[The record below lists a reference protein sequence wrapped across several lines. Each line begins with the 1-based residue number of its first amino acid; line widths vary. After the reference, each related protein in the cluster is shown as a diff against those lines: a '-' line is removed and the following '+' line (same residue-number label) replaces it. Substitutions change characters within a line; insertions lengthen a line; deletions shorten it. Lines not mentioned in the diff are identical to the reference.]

1 MKLHP
6 LILCQATPRLCGLG
20 PARALAGW
28 LQPTFDGSFKGALT
42 SSISRVLKAA
52 LHALVATSMLNA
64 FAHASE
70 LRVLVHSSFSLPK
83 PLLAQFEL
91 DAGVKLAIIKAG
103 DAGEML
109 NKLILTRAQ
118 PIADVV
124 FGLDNA
130 LIGKA
135 AAANV
140 LDSYSGPAA
149 QRAPVASLAGSQTV
163 SPAGSKA
170 DSSAGSRPDS
180 AQRMLLLPVD
190 YGFVTINYDRTWFS
204 KNNLA
209 LPKALEDLALPAYR
223 NLLAVQNPATSSPG
237 YAFMLATIAG
247 LGEEAAFAWWAR
259 MRANGVKVT
268 KGWSEG
274 YYTEFTRNGG
284 TRPLVVSY
292 ASSPAAEVF
301 YSKEKI
307 TEPPTGS
314 LALKGGVFRQVE
326 GVALV
331 KGGAQ
336 PEAAQKFVEFMRSPA
351 VQQAL
356 QTGMWMFPVEPG
368 VARVDA
374 MRHAVEPAAFDNPS
388 PEVISEKGTGWVGRW
403 TRVVLK

>member
-1 MKLHP
+1 MKPQHSIFNLA
-6 LILCQATPRLCGLG
+6 LKIAL
-20 PARALAGW
+20 RALVGT
-28 LQPTFDGSFKGALT
+28 L
-42 SSISRVLKAA
+42 
-52 LHALVATSMLNA
+52 LVSAVVGNA
-64 FAHASE
+64 VASE
-70 LRVLVHSSFSLPK
+70 LRVLVHSSFALPK
-83 PLLAQFEL
+83 PLLAQFEV
-91 DAGVKLAIIKAG
+91 DAGVRLAIIKAG

-109 NKLILTRAQ
+109 NKLILTRAE

-140 LDSYSGPAA
+140 LDSYAGPAA
-149 QRAPVASLAGSQTV
+149 QRASVAFKTASQTASQRPSQRPSQTASQAGS
-163 SPAGSKA
+163 
-170 DSSAGSRPDS
+170 
-180 AQRMLLLPVD
+180 MLPMLVLPVD
-190 YGFVTINYDRTWFS
+190 YGFVTINYDRAWFN
-204 KNNLA
+204 KNNLP
-209 LPKALEDLALPAYR
+209 LPKTLQDLAQPEYR

-237 YAFMLATIAG
+237 YAFMLATVAG
-247 LGEEAAFAWWAR
+247 LGVEPAFGWWAR
-259 MRANGVKVT
+259 MRLNGVKVT
-268 KGWSEG
+268 KGWSET

-314 LALKGGVFRQVE
+314 LTLKGGVFRQVE

-336 PEAAQKFVEFMRSPA
+336 REAAQKFIEFMRSPA

-356 QTGMWMFPVEPG
+356 QTEMWMFPAEPG
-368 VARVDA
+368 VARVEV
-374 MRHAVEPAAFDNPS
+374 MRHAVEPLAFDNPL
-388 PEVISEKGTGWVGRW
+388 PEVIAEKGTGWVSRW

>member
-1 MKLHP
+1 MKPQHS
-6 LILCQATPRLCGLG
+6 IL
-20 PARALAGW
+20 RAG
-28 LQPTFDGSFKGALT
+28 
-42 SSISRVLKAA
+42 LKAA
-52 LHALVATSMLNA
+52 FRALVGAAALNA
-64 FAHASE
+64 FAVALAHASE
-70 LRVLVHSSFSLPK
+70 LRALVHSSFSLPK
-83 PLLAQFEL
+83 PLLAQFEQ
-91 DAGVKLAIIKAG
+91 DAGIKLVIIKVG

-109 NKLILTRAQ
+109 NKLILTRAA

-130 LIGKA
+130 LLGKA
-135 AAANV
+135 VAANV
-140 LDSYSGPAA
+140 LDSFTGPAA
-149 QRAPVASLAGSQTV
+149 QRASVTSSTG
-163 SPAGSKA
+163 PATSV
-170 DSSAGSRPDS
+170 
-180 AQRMLLLPVD
+180 LLLPVD
-190 YGFVTINYDRTWFS
+190 YGFVTINYDRAWFS
-204 KNNLA
+204 KNNVA
-209 LPKALEDLALPAYR
+209 LPKTLEDLAQPAYR

-237 YAFMLATIAG
+237 HAFMLATVAG

-259 MRANGVKVT
+259 MRANGLKVS
-268 KGWSEG
+268 KGWSEA

-336 PEAAQKFVEFMRSPA
+336 REAAQKFVEFMRSTP

-356 QTGMWMFPVEPG
+356 QTEMWMFPVESG

-374 MRHAVEPAAFDNPS
+374 MRHAVEPSAFDNPS
-388 PEVISEKGTGWVGRW
+388 PEVIAEKGTGWVSRW

>member
-1 MKLHP
+1 MKLFH
-6 LILCQATPRLCGLG
+6 LILLRARGRVLG
-20 PARALAGW
+20 PA
-28 LQPTFDGSFKGALT
+28 LQIACQA
-42 SSISRVLKAA
+42 VLVT
-52 LHALVATSMLNA
+52 LVSTALVGNVV
-64 FAHASE
+64 ASE

-83 PLLAQFEL
+83 PLLTQFEL
-91 DAGVKLAIIKAG
+91 DAGVKLVVIKAG

-149 QRAPVASLAGSQTV
+149 QRAPVASLAGSPTGSQAGSTAD
-163 SPAGSKA
+163 SRAGSK
-170 DSSAGSRPDS
+170 PDS

-190 YGFVTINYDRTWFS
+190 YGYVTINYDRTWFS

-209 LPKALEDLALPAYR
+209 LPKTLEELAQPAYR

-247 LGEEAAFAWWAR
+247 LGEESAFGWWAR
-259 MRANGVKVT
+259 MRANDVKVA
-268 KGWSEG
+268 KGWSEA

-301 YSKEKI
+301 YSKAKI

-314 LALKGGVFRQVE
+314 LVLKGGVFRQVE

-336 PEAAQKFVEFMRSPA
+336 REAAQKFVEFMRSPA

-356 QTGMWMFPVEPG
+356 QTEMWMFPVEPG
-368 VARVDA
+368 VARPEV
-374 MRHAVEPAAFDNPS
+374 MRHAVEPAAFDNPA
-388 PEVISEKGTGWVGRW
+388 PEVILEKGTGWVSRW